1 MALKKSMKKRILDY
15 VTETPRSAHEI
26 YVMMCA
32 DGFTYG
38 GKSPQYTTQ
47 SKLGNWWRTGRISR
61 ELKEGGL
68 RVGGGDPRQYYY
80 STTTTDHGF
89 AG

>member
-1 MALKKSMKKRILDY
+1 MKKRILDY
-15 VTETPRSAHEI
+15 VNETPRSAHEI
-26 YVMMCA
+26 YEIMCA

-38 GKSPQYTTQ
+38 GATPQYTTQ
-47 SKLGNWWRTGRISR
+47 HSLGNWWREGVISR

-68 RVGGGDPRQYYY
+68 SGGRGDPRQYYY
-80 STTTTDHGF
+80 STTITDHGF